1 MTSFYTEDEYKKLG
15 FKSIGKNCLISKNA
29 CFYSI
34 SNISIGNNVRIDDFC
49 IISGKVQLGNY
60 IHISAYTALYGS
72 QGIIIGDYCGCSSRT
87 TIYSAVDDFSGEYM
101 IGPMV
106 PEELT
111 KVTGGVVELKNYVQL
126 GANTIV
132 MPSITINEGAVTGA
146 CTLVR
151 HDLEP
156 WTINVGMP
164 SKILKYRKDNAK
176 VLSKN
181 IEK

>member
-1 MTSFYTEDEYKKLG
+1 MTSFYTEEEYKQLG
-15 FKSIGKNCLISKNA
+15 FKSIGENCLISKNA
-29 CFYSI
+29 CFYGI

-49 IISGKVQLGNY
+49 ILSGNIQLGNY
-60 IHISAYTALYGS
+60 IHISAYSALYGS
-72 QGIIIGDYCGCSSRT
+72 KGIVIGDYCGCSSRT

-106 PEELT
+106 PEELSN
-111 KVTGGVVELKNYVQL
+111 VTGGVVELKDYVQL

-132 MPSITINEGAVTGA
+132 MPGITINEGAVTGA

-151 HDLEP
+151 HNLDT

-164 SKILKYRKDNAK
+164 SRVLKKRMENPK
-176 VLSKN
+176 VLSKR
-181 IEK
+181 IK